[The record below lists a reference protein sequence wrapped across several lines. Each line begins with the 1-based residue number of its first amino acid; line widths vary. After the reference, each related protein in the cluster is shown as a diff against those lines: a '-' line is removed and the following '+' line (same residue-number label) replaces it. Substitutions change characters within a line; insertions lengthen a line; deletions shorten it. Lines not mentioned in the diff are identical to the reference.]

1 MIRAVRCDKP
11 SFKTVEFKNGLNVI
25 LADRTSESSKK
36 DSRNG
41 LGKTTL
47 IEIINFCLG
56 SSFKIGNP
64 LKQKEL
70 ENWTFS
76 LDITLRGEEVTVSRN
91 TSNHLK
97 IFVEGDFSSWPIK
110 PERNLEGHYLKV
122 SDWNAILGDIMF
134 GLSLETIQR
143 GYSPTFR
150 SLISYHIRSSKG
162 AFLTPFKHYSQQQE
176 WDIQVNNAYLLGLNW
191 EYASQFQLLKDHKKT
206 LDGLKKAA
214 KQGLLSEYMG
224 TLGELEAEQIGMREK
239 IVKSKTD
246 LESFKVYPQYLDI
259 EKEANSLTQK
269 IHKLVNKKITNAQ
282 LLTAYEK
289 SISEEEDVSSDK
301 VENVYQEAGLFFPEN
316 LKVKLHE
323 LVEFHEQIIFNR
335 TSYLENEIKKVQRE
349 IEMQN
354 EQISL
359 LSEKKAELLK
369 ILQKHGAL
377 EEYNELQR
385 VLTKLEQKLGEIN
398 DRINNLKIFE
408 KGISEI
414 KIKQQELF
422 QKTRRDFE
430 ERKAVV
436 EQAIRYFNNNSDFLY
451 SQPGLLSIDIS
462 DVGYKFNVEIKR
474 DGSHGIGNMKIF
486 CYDLM
491 VNQLETK
498 KRNRPGFLIHDS
510 TIFDSV
516 DERQVA
522 RALELAEKESRE
534 KGFQY
539 ICTINSDMVPFT
551 DFRDNFK
558 KIFNDSIRIRFTDA
572 REDGG
577 LLGIRF

>member
-1 MIRAVRCDKP
+1 MIRAVRCDNP
-11 SFKTVEFKNGLNVI
+11 SFKTVEFKNGLNVV
-25 LADRTSESSKK
+25 LADRTSESSEK

-76 LDITLRGEEVTVSRN
+76 LDLTLRGKEVTVSRN

-110 PERNLEGHYLKV
+110 PVNNLDGYYLKV
-122 SDWNAILGDIMF
+122 IDWNAILGDIMF
-134 GLSLETIQR
+134 GLSPEIIQR
-143 GYSPTFR
+143 EYSPTFR

-162 AFLTPFKHYSQQQE
+162 AFLTPFKQYSQQKE
-176 WDIQVNNAYLLGLNW
+176 WDVQVNNAYLLGLNW
-191 EYASQFQLLKDHKKT
+191 EYASQFQLLKDYKIT

-214 KQGLLSEYMG
+214 KQGLLSGYMG

-239 IVKSKTD
+239 IVKYKTD
-246 LESFKVYPQYLDI
+246 LASFKVHPQYLDI

-269 IHKLVNKKITNAQ
+269 IHKIVNKKITNAQ

-289 SISEEEDVSSDK
+289 SFSEEDDVSSEK
-301 VENVYQEAGLFFPEN
+301 VENVYQEAGLFFPEK

-323 LVEFHEQIIFNR
+323 LVEFHEQIITNR
-335 TSYLENEIKKVQRE
+335 TSYLENEIKKIQRE

-359 LSEKKAELLK
+359 LSKKRAEQLK

-398 DRINNLKIFE
+398 DRINNLKTFE

-422 QKTRRDFE
+422 QQTRRDFE

-451 SQPGLLSIDIS
+451 SEPGLLSIDIS

-474 DGSHGIGNMKIF
+474 AGSHGIGNMKIF

-498 KRNRPGFLIHDS
+498 KRNSSGFLIHDS
-510 TIFDSV
+510 TIFDGV

-551 DFRDNFK
+551 DFSDNFE

-572 REDGG
+572 TEDGG

>member
-11 SFKTVEFKNGLNVI
+11 SFKTVEFKNGFNVV
-25 LADRTSESSKK
+25 LADRTSESSER

-47 IEIINFCLG
+47 IKIINFCLG
-56 SSFKIGNP
+56 STFNKDSP
-64 LKQKEL
+64 LRRKEL

-76 LDITLRGEEVTVSRN
+76 LDLMLKGKEVTVSRN
-91 TSNHLK
+91 TSNHSK
-97 IFVEGDFSSWPIK
+97 IFIEGDFSSWQIK
-110 PERNLEGHYLKV
+110 PESDLQGYYLKV
-122 SDWNAILGDIMF
+122 TDWKTILGDLMF
-134 GLSLETIQR
+134 DLSLETIR
-143 GYSPTFR
+143 REHSPTFR

-162 AFLTPFKHYSQQQE
+162 AFLTPFKQYSQQQE

-191 EYASQFQLLKDHKKT
+191 EYASQFQLLKDQKKT

-214 KQGLLSEYMG
+214 KQGLLSGYMG
-224 TLGELEAEQIGMREK
+224 TLGELEAEKIGIKEK
-239 IVKSKTD
+239 VVKYKTD
-246 LESFKVYPQYLDI
+246 LASFKVHPQYLDI

-269 IHKLVNKKITNAQ
+269 IHKIVNKKITNAQ

-289 SISEEEDVSSDK
+289 SITEEEDVSSGK
-301 VENVYQEAGLFFPEN
+301 VENVYQEAGLFFPDK

-323 LVEFHEQIIFNR
+323 LVEFHEQIISNR
-335 TSYLENEIKKVQRE
+335 TSYLETEIKKIQRE
-349 IEMQN
+349 IEMQT
-354 EQISL
+354 EQISS
-359 LSEKKAELLK
+359 LSQKRAELLK

-377 EEYNELQR
+377 EEYNELQTK
-385 VLTKLEQKLGEIN
+385 LTKLEQNLGEIN
-398 DRINNLKIFE
+398 DRINNLKTFE

-436 EQAIRYFNNNSDFLY
+436 EQAIKYFNKNSEYLY
-451 SQPGLLSIDIS
+451 SEPGLLSIDIT

-474 DGSHGIGNMKIF
+474 AGSHGIGNMKIF

-498 KRNRPGFLIHDS
+498 KRNSPGFLIHDS
-510 TIFDSV
+510 TIFDGV

-534 KGFQY
+534 KEFQY
-539 ICTINSDMVPFT
+539 ICTINSDIVPFT
-551 DFRDNFK
+551 EFEDNFK
-558 KIFNDSIRIRFTDA
+558 KVFNDSIRIRFTDA
-572 REDGG
+572 TEDGG

>member
-25 LADRTSESSKK
+25 LADRTSESSEK

-56 SSFKIGNP
+56 SSFKKGNP

-76 LDITLRGEEVTVSRN
+76 LDLTLMGKEVTISRN

-97 IFVEGDFSSWPIK
+97 IFVEGDYSSWPIK
-110 PERNLEGHYLKV
+110 PERNQEGHYLKV

-143 GYSPTFR
+143 DYSPTFR

-162 AFLTPFKHYSQQQE
+162 AFLTPFKQYSQQQE

-214 KQGLLSEYMG
+214 KQGLLSGYMG
-224 TLGELEAEQIGMREK
+224 TLGELEAEQIGIKEK
-239 IVKSKTD
+239 IVKYKTD
-246 LESFKVYPQYLDI
+246 LASFKVHPQYLCI

-269 IHKLVNKKITNAQ
+269 IHKIVNKKITNAQ

-289 SISEEEDVSSDK
+289 SISEEEDVSSEK
-301 VENVYQEAGLFFPEN
+301 VENIYQEAGLFFPEK

-323 LVEFHEQIIFNR
+323 LVEFHEQIISNR
-335 TSYLENEIKKVQRE
+335 TSYLENEIKKIQRE

-354 EQISL
+354 EQISS
-359 LSEKKAELLK
+359 LSEKRAELLK

-398 DRINNLKIFE
+398 DRINNLKTFE

-414 KIKQQELF
+414 KIKQQEVF

-430 ERKAVV
+430 ERKAIV

-451 SQPGLLSIDIS
+451 SEPGLLSIDIT

-474 DGSHGIGNMKIF
+474 DGSNGIGNMKIF

-498 KRNRPGFLIHDS
+498 KRNSPGFLIHDS
-510 TIFDSV
+510 TIFDGV
-516 DERQVA
+516 DGRQVA

-551 DFRDNFK
+551 DFSDNFE

-572 REDGG
+572 TEDGG